1 MQDLPSLVSE
11 QYEPGI
17 QLGKPNII
25 SHQLKSLNENNIDHT
40 KEVIIGPEK
49 A

>member
-1 MQDLPSLVSE
+1 MQDLPSLFPE

-25 SHQLKSLNENNIDHT
+25 SHQSKSLNENNIDHT
-40 KEVIIGPEK
+40 EEVII
-49 A
+49 